1 MKIRKLNNK
10 GFSHIEIILFAISLV
25 VVGGIGYYV
34 YYKNTTAHA
43 GNLKYVYIG
52 TASAP
57 DNTKFNFSACK
68 QAIAVTSGV
77 ASGATSGVTSGV
89 ASGVV
94 SGAITYN
101 YFLKVKV
108 SLTSGVTSG
117 VASGATSGVT
127 SGVAAANYAAYLSN
141 FSQKKLSVGPYS
153 IGDTSSWYWTNGVT
167 TLTMPFSSKITN
179 YTWGSI
185 QSAYKGGPYGMTG
198 FWFKPNGLPNC

>member
-57 DNTKFNFSACK
+57 DKTKFNFSACK

-89 ASGVV
+89 A
-94 SGAITYN
+94 
-101 YFLKVKV
+101 
-108 SLTSGVTSG
+108 
-117 VASGATSGVT
+117 
-127 SGVAAANYAAYLSN
+127 AANYAAFLSN

-198 FWFKPNGLPNC
+198 FWFNPNGLPNC